1 MTPTPV
7 RPTPI
12 RPTLKLLLIADSD
25 SQLLACEA
33 LCSAPTELDVHWTI
47 NVIPRDGTPKALLER
62 LAQRATLHHQSL
74 AGLLRDRHL
83 VRFDAIGV
91 FLTGS
96 KLNDIRLALQRAP
109 QRPLLFC
116 GFNGVVLDH
125 FIEGVSWRLGY
136 DLICL
141 SGPRDQDALDQLVA
155 GTPFEPQRTVLTG
168 LRRNPPTPD
177 LVPAAQRPRRLVF
190 AEQVIMPATDT
201 ERARLVRLLSDLANR
216 SPNWEVLIKP
226 RIAPGDATFH
236 DVGTHI
242 STTLDQTLGVP
253 PTNLRLD
260 YRPLPVLLKQ
270 ARLLATLS
278 STAFFDALDF
288 GCRAIA
294 ISDLGLQPDY
304 GGHVYAGSGVWRSLE
319 AISSLDALDADLP
332 SPDPRWLEWMG
343 YSQRFSPSALL
354 QALHEQKQQPL
365 RPLIASLGYP
375 GNAQSSFNQLRL
387 GAEAAIS
394 SGDWNSAQEL
404 LCQAALMRPQHR
416 GVARRH
422 WAVLQRNPLLRQL
435 ALLISYRDLK

>member
-1 MTPTPV
+1 MTATAS
-7 RPTPI
+7 
-12 RPTLKLLLIADSD
+12 RPTLNVLLIADSD

-33 LCSAPTELDVHWTI
+33 LCSAPTALKVQWTFS
-47 NVIPRDGTPKALLER
+47 VLPRDGTPQALLQR
-62 LAQRATLHHQSL
+62 LAQRGTLRHQSL
-74 AGLLRDRHL
+74 ARLLRDSRL
-83 VRFDAIGV
+83 QSFDAIGV

-96 KLNDIRLALQRAP
+96 KLNDIRLALQRERR
-109 QRPLLFC
+109 RPLLFC

-141 SGPRDQDALDQLVA
+141 SGPRDQQALAQLVA
-155 GTPFEPQRTVLTG
+155 GTPFEYQRTVLTG
-168 LRRNPPTPD
+168 LRRNAPNSD
-177 LVPAAQRPRRLVF
+177 LLPVAQRPRRLVF
-190 AEQVIMPATDT
+190 AEQVIMPATSS
-201 ERARLVRLLSDLANR
+201 ERARVVRLLSDLARR

-236 DVGTHI
+236 DVETHI
-242 STTLDQTLGVP
+242 STTLQQTLGVP

-288 GCRAIA
+288 GCRTIA
-294 ISDLGLQPDY
+294 ISDLGLQPNY

-319 AISSLDALDADLP
+319 VIPNLDALDAEGP

-343 YSQRFSPSALL
+343 YGQQFSPSALL
-354 QALHEQKQQPL
+354 EALNEQKHQIPD
-365 RPLIASLGYP
+365 PISSTIGYP

-387 GAEAAIS
+387 GAESAIA
-394 SGDWNSAQEL
+394 SGDWSSAREL
-404 LCQAALMRPQHR
+404 LCQAALMRPLHR

-422 WAVLQRNPLLRQL
+422 WAVRQTNPLLRRI

>member
-1 MTPTPV
+1 MTATPT
-7 RPTPI
+7 

-33 LCSAPTELDVHWTI
+33 LCSAPNALNVEWSI
-47 NVIPRDGTPKALLER
+47 NVIPRDGTPQALLQR
-62 LAQRATLHHQSL
+62 LAQRATLRHQSL
-74 AGLLRDRHL
+74 ARLLRDRQL
-83 VRFDAIGV
+83 QSFDAIGV

-96 KLNDIRLALQRAP
+96 KLNDIRLALQRDL

-116 GFNGVVLDH
+116 GFNGVVLEH

-141 SGPRDQDALDQLVA
+141 SGPRDQDALEQLVA
-155 GTPFEPQRTVLTG
+155 GTPFAQQRTVLTG
-168 LRRNPPTPD
+168 LRRNAPD
-177 LVPAAQRPRRLVF
+177 TNVLPVNERPRRLVF
-190 AEQVIMPATDT
+190 AEQVIMPATT
-201 ERARLVRLLSDLANR
+201 SERARLVRLLSDLANR

-236 DVGTHI
+236 DVDTHI
-242 STTLDQTLGVP
+242 STTLKQTLGVP
-253 PTNLRLD
+253 PANLRLD

-294 ISDLGLQPDY
+294 ISDLGLQPNY

-319 AISSLDALDADLP
+319 DIPNLDALDAEGL

-343 YSQRFSPSALL
+343 YGERFSPAALL
-354 QALHEQKQQPL
+354 EALNEQKHQKPQPL
-365 RPLIASLGYP
+365 PISIGYP

-387 GAEAAIS
+387 GAEAAIA
-394 SGDWNSAQEL
+394 SGDWKSAREL
-404 LCQAALMRPQHR
+404 LCQAALMRPLHR
-416 GVARRH
+416 GVARRY
-422 WAVLQRNPLLRQL
+422 WAVRQANPLLRQI

>member
-1 MTPTPV
+1 MTATASQ
-7 RPTPI
+7 
-12 RPTLKLLLIADSD
+12 PTLHVLLIADSD

-33 LCSAPTELDVHWTI
+33 LCSAPTALNVHWTFS
-47 NVIPRDGTPKALLER
+47 VIPRDGTPQALLQR
-62 LAQRATLHHQSL
+62 LAERGTLRHQSL
-74 AGLLRDRHL
+74 ARLLRDRRLQH
-83 VRFDAIGV
+83 FDAIGV

-96 KLNDIRLALQRAP
+96 KINDIRLALQRSR

-125 FIEGVSWRLGY
+125 FIEGVSWRMGY

-141 SGPRDQDALDQLVA
+141 SGPRDRDALEQLVS
-155 GTPFEPQRTVLTG
+155 GTPFAQQRTVLTG
-168 LRRNPPTPD
+168 LRRNAPCTDCTP
-177 LVPAAQRPRRLVF
+177 LEERPRRLVF
-190 AEQVIMPATDT
+190 AEQVIMPATSS
-201 ERARLVRLLSDLANR
+201 ERARLVRLLSDLARR
-216 SPNWEVLIKP
+216 SPNWDVVIKP

-236 DVGTHI
+236 DVETHI
-242 STTLDQTLGVP
+242 STTLQQTLGVP

-294 ISDLGLQPDY
+294 ISDLGLQPNY

-319 AISSLDALDADLP
+319 AIPNLDALDAEGP

-343 YSQRFSPSALL
+343 YGQQFSPSALL
-354 QALHEQKQQPL
+354 EALNEQKHRTPEPPPS
-365 RPLIASLGYP
+365 RIGYP

-387 GAEAAIS
+387 GAEAAIA
-394 SGDWNSAQEL
+394 SGDWTNAREL
-404 LCQAALMRPQHR
+404 LWQAAMMRPLHR

-422 WAVLQRNPLLRQL
+422 WAVRQSNPLIRQI
-435 ALLISYRDLK
+435 ALLMSYRDLK

>member
-1 MTPTPV
+1 MTAPPT
-7 RPTPI
+7 

-33 LCSAPTELDVHWTI
+33 LCSAPTKRSVQWTI
-47 NVIPRDGTPKALLER
+47 NVIPRDGTPQALLQR
-62 LAQRATLHHQSL
+62 LAQRATLRHQSL
-74 AGLLRDRHL
+74 AQLLRDRRSL
-83 VRFDAIGV
+83 SVDAIGV

-96 KLNDIRLALQRAP
+96 KLNDIRLALQRE
-109 QRPLLFC
+109 QRRPLLFC

-141 SGPRDQDALDQLVA
+141 SGPRDQETLAQLVT
-155 GTPFEPQRTVLTG
+155 GTPFAQQRTVLTG
-168 LRRNPPTPD
+168 LRRNAPNPD
-177 LVPAAQRPRRLVF
+177 LLPVAQRPRRLVF
-190 AEQVIMPATDT
+190 AEQVIMPASTS
-201 ERARLVRLLSDLANR
+201 ERAQLVRLLSDLARR
-216 SPNWEVLIKP
+216 SPNWELLIKP

-236 DVGTHI
+236 DVETHI
-242 STTLDQTLGVP
+242 STTLKQTLGVP

-304 GGHVYAGSGVWRSLE
+304 GGHVYAGSGVWRALE
-319 AISSLDALDADLP
+319 AIPNLDVLDAEGP

-343 YSQRFSPSALL
+343 YGTQFSPSALL
-354 QALHEQKQQPL
+354 DALHAQRQQP
-365 RPLIASLGYP
+365 PQPVHSSIGYP

-387 GAEAAIS
+387 GAEAAITTSDWS
-394 SGDWNSAQEL
+394 SAREL
-404 LCQAALMRPQHR
+404 LCQATLMRPLHR

-422 WAVLQRNPLLRQL
+422 WAVRQTNPLLRQI

>member
-1 MTPTPV
+1 MTAPPT
-7 RPTPI
+7 

-33 LCSAPTELDVHWTI
+33 LCSAPTALNVEWSI
-47 NVIPRDGTPKALLER
+47 NVIPRDGTPQALLQR
-62 LAQRATLHHQSL
+62 LAQRATLRHQSL
-74 AGLLRDRHL
+74 ARLLRDRQL
-83 VRFDAIGV
+83 RSFDAIGV

-96 KLNDIRLALQRAP
+96 KLNDIRLALQRDL

-116 GFNGVVLDH
+116 GFNGVVLEH

-141 SGPRDQDALDQLVA
+141 SGPRDQDALEQLVA
-155 GTPFEPQRTVLTG
+155 GTPFAQQRTVLTG
-168 LRRNPPTPD
+168 LRRNAPD
-177 LVPAAQRPRRLVF
+177 TNVLPVNERPRRLVF
-190 AEQVIMPATDT
+190 AEQVIMPATT
-201 ERARLVRLLSDLANR
+201 SERARLVRLLSDLANR

-236 DVGTHI
+236 DVDTHI
-242 STTLDQTLGVP
+242 STTLKQTLGVP
-253 PTNLRLD
+253 PANLRLD

-294 ISDLGLQPDY
+294 ISDLGLQPNY

-319 AISSLDALDADLP
+319 DIPNLDALDAEGL

-343 YSQRFSPSALL
+343 YRERFSPAALL
-354 QALHEQKQQPL
+354 EALNEQKHQKPQPL
-365 RPLIASLGYP
+365 PSSIGYP

-387 GAEAAIS
+387 GAEAAIA
-394 SGDWNSAQEL
+394 SGDWRSAREL
-404 LCQAALMRPQHR
+404 LCQAALMRPLHR
-416 GVARRH
+416 GVARRY
-422 WAVLQRNPLLRQL
+422 WAVRQANPLLRQI

>member
-1 MTPTPV
+1 MTATPT
-7 RPTPI
+7 

-33 LCSAPTELDVHWTI
+33 LCSAPTALNVEWSI
-47 NVIPRDGTPKALLER
+47 NVIPRDGTPQALLQR
-62 LAQRATLHHQSL
+62 LAQRATLRHQSL
-74 AGLLRDRHL
+74 ARLLRDRQL
-83 VRFDAIGV
+83 RSFDAIGV

-96 KLNDIRLALQRAP
+96 KLNDIRLALQRDL

-116 GFNGVVLDH
+116 GFNGVVLEH

-141 SGPRDQDALDQLVA
+141 SGPRDQDALEQLVA
-155 GTPFEPQRTVLTG
+155 GTPFAQQRTVLTG
-168 LRRNPPTPD
+168 LRRNAPD
-177 LVPAAQRPRRLVF
+177 TNVLPVNERPRRLVF
-190 AEQVIMPATDT
+190 AEQVIMPATT
-201 ERARLVRLLSDLANR
+201 SERARLVRLLSDLANR

-236 DVGTHI
+236 DVDTHI
-242 STTLDQTLGVP
+242 STTLKQTLGVP
-253 PTNLRLD
+253 PANLRLD

-294 ISDLGLQPDY
+294 ISDLGLQPNY

-319 AISSLDALDADLP
+319 DIPNLDALDAEGL
-332 SPDPRWLEWMG
+332 SPDPGWLEWMG
-343 YSQRFSPSALL
+343 YGERFSPAALL
-354 QALHEQKQQPL
+354 KALNEQKHQKPQPL
-365 RPLIASLGYP
+365 PSSIGYP

-387 GAEAAIS
+387 GAEAAIA
-394 SGDWNSAQEL
+394 SGDWRSAREL
-404 LCQAALMRPQHR
+404 LCQAALMRPLHR
-416 GVARRH
+416 GVARRY
-422 WAVLQRNPLLRQL
+422 WAVRQANPLLRQI
-435 ALLISYRDLK
+435 ALLMSYRDLK

>member
-1 MTPTPV
+1 MTATASQ
-7 RPTPI
+7 
-12 RPTLKLLLIADSD
+12 PTLHVLLIADSD

-33 LCSAPTELDVHWTI
+33 LCSAPTALNVHWTFS
-47 NVIPRDGTPKALLER
+47 VIPRDGTPQALLQR
-62 LAQRATLHHQSL
+62 LAERGTLRHQSL
-74 AGLLRDRHL
+74 ARLLRDRRLQH
-83 VRFDAIGV
+83 FDAIGV

-96 KLNDIRLALQRAP
+96 KINDIRLALQRSR

-125 FIEGVSWRLGY
+125 FIEGVSWRMGY

-141 SGPRDQDALDQLVA
+141 SGPRDRDALEQLVT
-155 GTPFEPQRTVLTG
+155 GTPFAQQRTVLTG
-168 LRRNPPTPD
+168 LRRNAPCTDCTP
-177 LVPAAQRPRRLVF
+177 LAERPRQLVF
-190 AEQVIMPATDT
+190 AEQVIMPATSS
-201 ERARLVRLLSDLANR
+201 ERARLVRLLSDLARR
-216 SPNWEVLIKP
+216 SPNWDVVIKP

-236 DVGTHI
+236 DVETHI
-242 STTLDQTLGVP
+242 STTLQQTLGVP

-294 ISDLGLQPDY
+294 ISDLGLQPNY

-319 AISSLDALDADLP
+319 AIPNLDALDAEGP

-343 YSQRFSPSALL
+343 YGQQFSPSALL
-354 QALHEQKQQPL
+354 EALNEQKHRTPEPPPS
-365 RPLIASLGYP
+365 RIGYP

-387 GAEAAIS
+387 GAEAAIA
-394 SGDWNSAQEL
+394 SGDWTNAREL
-404 LCQAALMRPQHR
+404 LWQAAMMRPLHR

-422 WAVLQRNPLLRQL
+422 WAVRQANPLIRQI
-435 ALLISYRDLK
+435 ALLMSYRDLK

>member
-1 MTPTPV
+1 MTATASQ
-7 RPTPI
+7 
-12 RPTLKLLLIADSD
+12 PTLHVLLIADSD

-33 LCSAPTELDVHWTI
+33 LCSAPTALNVHWTFS
-47 NVIPRDGTPKALLER
+47 VIPRDGTPQALLQR
-62 LAQRATLHHQSL
+62 LAERGTLRHQSL
-74 AGLLRDRHL
+74 ARLLRDRRL
-83 VRFDAIGV
+83 QRFDAIGV

-96 KLNDIRLALQRAP
+96 KINDIRLALQRSR

-125 FIEGVSWRLGY
+125 FIEGVSWRMGY

-141 SGPRDQDALDQLVA
+141 SGPRDRDALEQLVT
-155 GTPFEPQRTVLTG
+155 GTPFAQQRTVLTG
-168 LRRNPPTPD
+168 LRRNAPCTDCTPLED
-177 LVPAAQRPRRLVF
+177 RPRRLVF
-190 AEQVIMPATDT
+190 AEQVIMPATSS
-201 ERARLVRLLSDLANR
+201 ERARLVRLLSDLARR
-216 SPNWEVLIKP
+216 SPNWDVVIKP

-236 DVGTHI
+236 DVETHI
-242 STTLDQTLGVP
+242 STTLQQTLGVP

-294 ISDLGLQPDY
+294 ISDLGLQPNY

-319 AISSLDALDADLP
+319 AIPNLDALDAEGP
-332 SPDPRWLEWMG
+332 SPDQRWLEWMG
-343 YSQRFSPSALL
+343 YGQQFSPSALL
-354 QALHEQKQQPL
+354 EALNEQKHRTPEPPPS
-365 RPLIASLGYP
+365 RIGYP

-387 GAEAAIS
+387 GAEAAIA
-394 SGDWNSAQEL
+394 SGDWTNAREL
-404 LCQAALMRPQHR
+404 LWQAAMMRPLHR

-422 WAVLQRNPLLRQL
+422 WAVRQANPLIRQI
-435 ALLISYRDLK
+435 ALLMSYRDLK

>member
-1 MTPTPV
+1 MTATPTKS
-7 RPTPI
+7 
-12 RPTLKLLLIADSD
+12 TLNVLLIADSD

-33 LCSAPTELDVHWTI
+33 LCSAPTTLNVDWTI
-47 NVIPRDGTPKALLER
+47 NVIPRDGTPQALLER
-62 LAQRATLHHQSL
+62 LAQQASLRHQGM
-74 AGLLRDRHL
+74 ARLLRDRR
-83 VRFDAIGV
+83 VQSFDAIGV

-96 KLNDIRLALQRAP
+96 KLNDIRLALQREH

-141 SGPRDQDALDQLVA
+141 SGPRDQNALEQLVA
-155 GTPFEPQRTVLTG
+155 GTPFAQQHTVLTG
-168 LRRNPPTPD
+168 LRRNAPTTG
-177 LVPAAQRPRRLVF
+177 LVPLTQRPRRLVF
-190 AEQVIMPATDT
+190 AEQVIMPASTS
-201 ERARLVRLLSDLANR
+201 ERARLVRLLSDLASR

-236 DVGTHI
+236 DVETHI
-242 STTLDQTLGVP
+242 STTLKQTLGVP
-253 PTNLRLD
+253 PVNLRLD

-270 ARLLATLS
+270 TRLLATLS

-294 ISDLGLQPDY
+294 ISDLGLQPNY
-304 GGHVYAGSGVWRSLE
+304 GGHVFAGSGVWRSLE
-319 AISSLDALDADLP
+319 DIPNLDALDAEGP

-343 YSQRFSPSALL
+343 YGQQFSPSTLL
-354 QALHEQKQQPL
+354 ETLIEQKHQPTGH
-365 RPLIASLGYP
+365 PPSTIGYP

-387 GAEAAIS
+387 GAETAIT
-394 SGDWNSAQEL
+394 SGDWSSAQEL
-404 LCQAALMRPQHR
+404 LCQAALMRPLHR
-416 GVARRH
+416 GVARRY
-422 WAVLQRNPLLRQL
+422 WAVRQTNPLLRQI

>member
-1 MTPTPV
+1 MTSTAS
-7 RPTPI
+7 
-12 RPTLKLLLIADSD
+12 RPTLNVLLIADSD

-33 LCSAPTELDVHWTI
+33 LCSAPTALNVQWTFS
-47 NVIPRDGTPKALLER
+47 VIPRDGTPQALLQR
-62 LAQRATLHHQSL
+62 LAQRGTLRHQSL
-74 AGLLRDRHL
+74 ARLLRDSRL
-83 VRFDAIGV
+83 QSFDAIGV

-96 KLNDIRLALQRAP
+96 KLNDIRLALQRERR
-109 QRPLLFC
+109 RPLLFC

-141 SGPRDQDALDQLVA
+141 SGPRDQQALAQLVA
-155 GTPFEPQRTVLTG
+155 GTPFEHQRTVLTG
-168 LRRNPPTPD
+168 LRRNAPNSD
-177 LVPAAQRPRRLVF
+177 LLPVAQRPRRLVF
-190 AEQVIMPATDT
+190 AEQVIMPATSS
-201 ERARLVRLLSDLANR
+201 ERARVVRLLSDLARR

-236 DVGTHI
+236 DVETHI
-242 STTLDQTLGVP
+242 STTLQQTLGVP

-288 GCRAIA
+288 GCRTIA
-294 ISDLGLQPDY
+294 ISDLGLQPNY

-319 AISSLDALDADLP
+319 VIPNLDALDAEGP

-343 YSQRFSPSALL
+343 YGQQFSPSALL
-354 QALHEQKQQPL
+354 EALNEQKHQTPD
-365 RPLIASLGYP
+365 PIPSTIGYP

-387 GAEAAIS
+387 GAESAIA
-394 SGDWNSAQEL
+394 SGDWSSAREL
-404 LCQAALMRPQHR
+404 LCQAALMRPLHR

-422 WAVLQRNPLLRQL
+422 WAVRQTNPLVRRI

>member
-1 MTPTPV
+1 MTATAS
-7 RPTPI
+7 
-12 RPTLKLLLIADSD
+12 RPTLNLLLIADSD

-33 LCSAPTELDVHWTI
+33 LCSAPTALNVQWTFS
-47 NVIPRDGTPKALLER
+47 VIPRDGTPQALLQR
-62 LAQRATLHHQSL
+62 LAQRGTLRHQSL
-74 AGLLRDRHL
+74 ARLLRDSRL
-83 VRFDAIGV
+83 QSFDAIGV

-96 KLNDIRLALQRAP
+96 KLNDIRLALQRERR
-109 QRPLLFC
+109 RPLLFC

-141 SGPRDQDALDQLVA
+141 SGPRDQQALAHLVA
-155 GTPFEPQRTVLTG
+155 GTPFEYQRTVLTG
-168 LRRNPPTPD
+168 LRRNAPNSD
-177 LVPAAQRPRRLVF
+177 LLPVAQRPRRLVF
-190 AEQVIMPATDT
+190 AEQVIMPATSS
-201 ERARLVRLLSDLANR
+201 ERARVVRLLSDLARR

-236 DVGTHI
+236 DVETHI
-242 STTLDQTLGVP
+242 STTLLQTLGVP

-270 ARLLATLS
+270 SRMLATLS

-288 GCRAIA
+288 GCRTIA
-294 ISDLGLQPDY
+294 ISDLGLQPNY

-319 AISSLDALDADLP
+319 VIPNLDALDAERP

-343 YSQRFSPSALL
+343 YGQQFTPSALL
-354 QALHEQKQQPL
+354 EALNEQKHQTPD
-365 RPLIASLGYP
+365 PITSTIGYP

-387 GAEAAIS
+387 GAESAIASCDWS
-394 SGDWNSAQEL
+394 SAREL
-404 LCQAALMRPQHR
+404 LCQAALMRPLHR

-422 WAVLQRNPLLRQL
+422 WAVRQTNPLLRRI

>member
-1 MTPTPV
+1 MTATPT
-7 RPTPI
+7 

-33 LCSAPTELDVHWTI
+33 LCSAPTALNVEWSI
-47 NVIPRDGTPKALLER
+47 NVIPRDGTPQALLQR
-62 LAQRATLHHQSL
+62 LAQRATLRHQSL
-74 AGLLRDRHL
+74 ARLLRDRQL
-83 VRFDAIGV
+83 RSFDAIGV

-96 KLNDIRLALQRAP
+96 KLNDIRLALQRDL

-116 GFNGVVLDH
+116 GFNGVVLEH

-141 SGPRDQDALDQLVA
+141 SGPRDQDALEQLVA
-155 GTPFEPQRTVLTG
+155 GTPFAQQRTVLTG
-168 LRRNPPTPD
+168 LRRNAPD
-177 LVPAAQRPRRLVF
+177 TNVLAVNERPRRLVF
-190 AEQVIMPATDT
+190 AEQVIMPATT
-201 ERARLVRLLSDLANR
+201 SERARLVRLLSDLANR

-236 DVGTHI
+236 DVDTHI
-242 STTLDQTLGVP
+242 STTLKQALGVP
-253 PTNLRLD
+253 PANLRLD

-294 ISDLGLQPDY
+294 ISDLGLQPNY

-319 AISSLDALDADLP
+319 DIPNLDALDAEGL
-332 SPDPRWLEWMG
+332 SPDPGWLEWMG
-343 YSQRFSPSALL
+343 YGERFSPAALL
-354 QALHEQKQQPL
+354 EALNEQKHQKPQPL
-365 RPLIASLGYP
+365 PSSIGYP

-387 GAEAAIS
+387 GAEAAIAN
-394 SGDWNSAQEL
+394 GDWRSAREL
-404 LCQAALMRPQHR
+404 LCQAALMRPLHR
-416 GVARRH
+416 GVARRY
-422 WAVLQRNPLLRQL
+422 WAVRQANPLLRQI
-435 ALLISYRDLK
+435 ALLITFRDLK

>member
-1 MTPTPV
+1 MTATPT
-7 RPTPI
+7 

-33 LCSAPTELDVHWTI
+33 LCSAPTALNVEWSI
-47 NVIPRDGTPKALLER
+47 NVIPRDGTPQALLQR
-62 LAQRATLHHQSL
+62 LAQRATLRHQSL
-74 AGLLRDRHL
+74 ARLLRDRQL
-83 VRFDAIGV
+83 RSFDAIGV

-96 KLNDIRLALQRAP
+96 KLNDIRLALQRDL

-116 GFNGVVLDH
+116 GFNGVVLEH

-141 SGPRDQDALDQLVA
+141 SGPRDQDALEQLVA
-155 GTPFEPQRTVLTG
+155 GTPFAQQRTVLTG
-168 LRRNPPTPD
+168 LRRNAPD
-177 LVPAAQRPRRLVF
+177 TNVLPVNERPRRLVF
-190 AEQVIMPATDT
+190 AEQVIMPATT
-201 ERARLVRLLSDLANR
+201 SERARLVRLLSDLANR

-236 DVGTHI
+236 DVDTHI
-242 STTLDQTLGVP
+242 STTLKQALGVP
-253 PTNLRLD
+253 PANLRLD

-294 ISDLGLQPDY
+294 ISDLGLQPNY

-319 AISSLDALDADLP
+319 DIPNLDALDAEGL
-332 SPDPRWLEWMG
+332 SPDPGWLEWMG
-343 YSQRFSPSALL
+343 YGERFSPAALL
-354 QALHEQKQQPL
+354 EALNEQKHQKPQPL
-365 RPLIASLGYP
+365 PSSIGYP

-387 GAEAAIS
+387 GAEAAIA
-394 SGDWNSAQEL
+394 SGDWRSAREL
-404 LCQAALMRPQHR
+404 LCQAALMRPLHR
-416 GVARRH
+416 GVARRY
-422 WAVLQRNPLLRQL
+422 WAVRQANPLLRQI
-435 ALLISYRDLK
+435 ALLMSYRDLK

>member
-1 MTPTPV
+1 MTSTASQ
-7 RPTPI
+7 
-12 RPTLKLLLIADSD
+12 PTLDVLLIADSD

-33 LCSAPTELDVHWTI
+33 LCSAPTALNVHWTFS
-47 NVIPRDGTPKALLER
+47 VIPRDGTPQALLQR
-62 LAQRATLHHQSL
+62 LAERGTLRHQSL
-74 AGLLRDRHL
+74 ARLLRDRRLQH
-83 VRFDAIGV
+83 FDAIGV

-96 KLNDIRLALQRAP
+96 KINDIRLALQRSR

-125 FIEGVSWRLGY
+125 FIEGVSWRMGY

-141 SGPRDQDALDQLVA
+141 SGPRDRDTLEQLVS
-155 GTPFEPQRTVLTG
+155 GTPFAQQRTVLTG
-168 LRRNPPTPD
+168 LRRNAPCTDCTP
-177 LVPAAQRPRRLVF
+177 LGERPRRLVF
-190 AEQVIMPATDT
+190 AEQVIMPATSS
-201 ERARLVRLLSDLANR
+201 ERARLVRLLSDLARR
-216 SPNWEVLIKP
+216 SPNWDVVIKP

-236 DVGTHI
+236 DVETHI
-242 STTLDQTLGVP
+242 STTLQQTLGVP

-294 ISDLGLQPDY
+294 ISDLGLQPNY

-319 AISSLDALDADLP
+319 AIPNLDALDAEGP

-343 YSQRFSPSALL
+343 YGQQFSPSALL
-354 QALHEQKQQPL
+354 EALNEQKHRTPEPPPS
-365 RPLIASLGYP
+365 RIGYP

-387 GAEAAIS
+387 GAEAAIA
-394 SGDWNSAQEL
+394 SGDWTNAREL
-404 LCQAALMRPQHR
+404 LWQAAMMRPLHR

-422 WAVLQRNPLLRQL
+422 WAVRRVNPLIRQI
-435 ALLISYRDLK
+435 ALLMSYRDLK

>member
-1 MTPTPV
+1 MTSTASQ
-7 RPTPI
+7 
-12 RPTLKLLLIADSD
+12 PTLHVLLIADSD

-33 LCSAPTELDVHWTI
+33 LCSAPTALNVHWTFS
-47 NVIPRDGTPKALLER
+47 VIPRDGTPQALLQR
-62 LAQRATLHHQSL
+62 LAERGTLRHQSL
-74 AGLLRDRHL
+74 ARLLRDRRL
-83 VRFDAIGV
+83 QQFDAIGV

-96 KLNDIRLALQRAP
+96 KINDIRLALQRSR

-125 FIEGVSWRLGY
+125 FIEGVSWRMGY

-141 SGPRDQDALDQLVA
+141 SGPRDRDALEQLVT
-155 GTPFEPQRTVLTG
+155 GTPFAQQRTVLTG
-168 LRRNPPTPD
+168 LRRNAPCTDCTP
-177 LVPAAQRPRRLVF
+177 LEERPRRLVF
-190 AEQVIMPATDT
+190 AEQVIMPATSS
-201 ERARLVRLLSDLANR
+201 ERARLVRLLSDLARR
-216 SPNWEVLIKP
+216 SPNWDVVIKP

-236 DVGTHI
+236 DVETHI
-242 STTLDQTLGVP
+242 STTLQQTLGVP

-294 ISDLGLQPDY
+294 INDLGLKPNY

-319 AISSLDALDADLP
+319 AIPNLDALDAEGP

-343 YSQRFSPSALL
+343 YGQQFSPSALL
-354 QALHEQKQQPL
+354 EALNEQKHRTPEPPPS
-365 RPLIASLGYP
+365 RIGYP

-387 GAEAAIS
+387 GAEAAIA
-394 SGDWNSAQEL
+394 SGDWTNAREL
-404 LCQAALMRPQHR
+404 LWQAAMMRPLHR

-422 WAVLQRNPLLRQL
+422 WAVRQSNPLIRQI
-435 ALLISYRDLK
+435 ALLMSYRDLK

>member
-1 MTPTPV
+1 MTATPTK
-7 RPTPI
+7 
-12 RPTLKLLLIADSD
+12 PTLKLLLIADSD

-33 LCSAPTELDVHWTI
+33 LCSAPTALNVEWSI
-47 NVIPRDGTPKALLER
+47 NVIPRDGTPQALLQR
-62 LAQRATLHHQSL
+62 LAQRATLRHQSL
-74 AGLLRDRHL
+74 ARLLRDRQL
-83 VRFDAIGV
+83 QSFDAIGV

-96 KLNDIRLALQRAP
+96 KLNDIRLALQRDL

-116 GFNGVVLDH
+116 GFNGVVLEH

-141 SGPRDQDALDQLVA
+141 SGPRDQNALEQLVA
-155 GTPFEPQRTVLTG
+155 GTPFAQQRTVLTG
-168 LRRNPPTPD
+168 LRRNAPD
-177 LVPAAQRPRRLVF
+177 TNVLPVNERPRRLVF
-190 AEQVIMPATDT
+190 AEQVIMPATT
-201 ERARLVRLLSDLANR
+201 SERARLVRLLSDLANR

-236 DVGTHI
+236 DVDTHI
-242 STTLDQTLGVP
+242 STTLKQTLGVP
-253 PTNLRLD
+253 PANLRLD

-294 ISDLGLQPDY
+294 ISDLGLQPNY
-304 GGHVYAGSGVWRSLE
+304 GGHVYAGSGVCRSLE
-319 AISSLDALDADLP
+319 DIPNLDALDAERL

-343 YSQRFSPSALL
+343 YGERFSPAALL
-354 QALHEQKQQPL
+354 EALNEQKHQKPQPL
-365 RPLIASLGYP
+365 PISIGYP

-387 GAEAAIS
+387 GAEAAIT
-394 SGDWNSAQEL
+394 SGDWESAREL
-404 LCQAALMRPQHR
+404 LCQAALMRPLHR
-416 GVARRH
+416 GVARRY
-422 WAVLQRNPLLRQL
+422 WAVRQANPLLRQI

>member
-1 MTPTPV
+1 MTATPTK
-7 RPTPI
+7 
-12 RPTLKLLLIADSD
+12 PTLNILFIADSD

-33 LCSAPTELDVHWTI
+33 LCSAPSELNVHWSI
-47 NVIPRDGTPKALLER
+47 NVIPRDGTPQALLQR
-62 LAQRATLHHQSL
+62 LSQKATLRHQSL
-74 AGLLRDRHL
+74 AQLLRDRRL
-83 VRFDAIGV
+83 QSFDAIGV

-96 KLNDIRLALQRAP
+96 KLNDIRLALQREG

-116 GFNGVVLDH
+116 GFNGVVLEH

-141 SGPRDQDALDQLVA
+141 SGPRDQEALTQLVA
-155 GTPFEPQRTVLTG
+155 GTPFDQQRTVLTG
-168 LRRNPPTPD
+168 LRRNAPCPD
-177 LVPAAQRPRRLVF
+177 LVPVAQRPRRLVF
-190 AEQVIMPATDT
+190 AEQVIMPASST
-201 ERARLVRLLSDLANR
+201 ERARLVRLLSDLASR

-236 DVGTHI
+236 DVDTHI
-242 STTLDQTLGVP
+242 STTLKQTLGIP
-253 PTNLRLD
+253 PANLRLD

-319 AISSLDALDADLP
+319 SIPNLDALDAEGA
-332 SPDPRWLEWMG
+332 SPDPQWLEWMG
-343 YSQRFSPSALL
+343 YAQRFSPSTLL
-354 QALHEQKQQPL
+354 DALHEQKRQPPRGL
-365 RPLIASLGYP
+365 PSTIGYP

-387 GAEAAIS
+387 GAEAAIA
-394 SGDWNSAQEL
+394 SGDWSNAREL

-416 GVARRH
+416 GVARRY
-422 WAVLQRNPLLRQL
+422 WAVRQTNPLLRQL

>member
-1 MTPTPV
+1 MTATPT
-7 RPTPI
+7 
-12 RPTLKLLLIADSD
+12 RPTLKILFIADSD

-33 LCSAPTELDVHWTI
+33 LCSAPSELSVHWSI
-47 NVIPRDGTPKALLER
+47 NVIPRDGTPQALLQR
-62 LAQRATLHHQSL
+62 LSQKATLRHQSL
-74 AGLLRDRHL
+74 AQLLRDRRL
-83 VRFDAIGV
+83 QSFDAIGV

-96 KLNDIRLALQRAP
+96 KLNDIRLALQREG

-116 GFNGVVLDH
+116 GFNGVVLEH

-141 SGPRDQDALDQLVA
+141 SGPRDQEALTQLVA
-155 GTPFEPQRTVLTG
+155 GTPFDQQRTVLTG
-168 LRRNPPTPD
+168 LRRNAPCPD
-177 LVPAAQRPRRLVF
+177 LVPVALRPRRFVF
-190 AEQVIMPATDT
+190 AEQVIMPASST
-201 ERARLVRLLSDLANR
+201 ERARLVRLLSDLASR

-236 DVGTHI
+236 DVDTHI
-242 STTLDQTLGVP
+242 STTLKQTLGIP
-253 PTNLRLD
+253 PANLRLD

-319 AISSLDALDADLP
+319 SIPNLDALDAEGP
-332 SPDPRWLEWMG
+332 SPDPQWLEWMG
-343 YSQRFSPSALL
+343 YAQRFSPSTLL
-354 QALHEQKQQPL
+354 DALHEQKRQPPRGL
-365 RPLIASLGYP
+365 PSTIGYP

-387 GAEAAIS
+387 GAEAAMA
-394 SGDWNSAQEL
+394 SGDWSNAREL

-416 GVARRH
+416 GVARRY
-422 WAVLQRNPLLRQL
+422 WAVRQTNPLLRQL

>member
-1 MTPTPV
+1 MTTSPT
-7 RPTPI
+7 RPNLTV
-12 RPTLKLLLIADSD
+12 LLIADSD

-33 LCSAPTELDVHWTI
+33 LCSAPSAVAVHWSI
-47 NVIPRDGTPKALLER
+47 NVIPRNGTPEALLQR
-62 LAQRATLHHQSL
+62 LSRQATLRHQNLAQ
-74 AGLLRDRHL
+74 LLRNRRL
-83 VRFDAIGV
+83 QSFDAIGV

-96 KLNDIRLALQRAP
+96 KLNDIRLALAQDR

-141 SGPRDQDALDQLVA
+141 SGPRDQETLAQLIS
-155 GTPFEPQRTVLTG
+155 GTPFDQQRTVLTG
-168 LRRNPPTPD
+168 LRRNAPSTDLPP
-177 LVPAAQRPRRLVF
+177 VSERPRRLVF
-190 AEQVIMPATDT
+190 AEQVIMPASPS
-201 ERARLVRLLSDLANR
+201 ERARLVRLLSDLASR

-236 DVGTHI
+236 DVDTHI
-242 STTLDQTLGVP
+242 STTLKQTLGVP
-253 PTNLRLD
+253 PANLRLD

-319 AISSLDALDADLP
+319 AISHLDALDAEGP
-332 SPDPRWLEWMG
+332 FPDPHWLEWMG
-343 YSQRFSPSALL
+343 YGGRFSPSALL
-354 QALHEQKQQPL
+354 EALIELKQQP
-365 RPLIASLGYP
+365 RQPLSSSIGYP

-387 GAEAAIS
+387 GAETAIAN
-394 SGDWNSAQEL
+394 GDWSSAREL
-404 LCQAALMRPQHR
+404 LCQATSMRPLHR
-416 GVARRH
+416 GVAYRH
-422 WAVLQRNPLLRQL
+422 WAVGQPNPLLRQL

>member
-1 MTPTPV
+1 MTATASQ
-7 RPTPI
+7 
-12 RPTLKLLLIADSD
+12 PTLHVLLIADSD

-33 LCSAPTELDVHWTI
+33 LCSAPTALNVHWTFS
-47 NVIPRDGTPKALLER
+47 VIPRDGTPQALLQR
-62 LAQRATLHHQSL
+62 LAERGTLRHQSL
-74 AGLLRDRHL
+74 ARLLRDRRLQH
-83 VRFDAIGV
+83 FDAIGV

-96 KLNDIRLALQRAP
+96 KINDIRLALQRSR

-125 FIEGVSWRLGY
+125 FIEGVSWRMGY

-141 SGPRDQDALDQLVA
+141 SGPRDRDALEQLVS
-155 GTPFEPQRTVLTG
+155 GTPFAQQRTVLTG
-168 LRRNPPTPD
+168 LRRNAPCTDCTP
-177 LVPAAQRPRRLVF
+177 LEERSRRLVF
-190 AEQVIMPATDT
+190 AEQVIMPATSS
-201 ERARLVRLLSDLANR
+201 ERARLVRLLSDLARR
-216 SPNWEVLIKP
+216 SPNWDVVIKP

-236 DVGTHI
+236 DVETHI
-242 STTLDQTLGVP
+242 STTLQQTLGVP

-294 ISDLGLQPDY
+294 ISDLGLQPNY

-319 AISSLDALDADLP
+319 AIPNLDALDAEGP
-332 SPDPRWLEWMG
+332 SPDQRWLEWMG
-343 YSQRFSPSALL
+343 YGQQFSPSALL
-354 QALHEQKQQPL
+354 EALNEQKHRTPEPPPS
-365 RPLIASLGYP
+365 RIGYP

-387 GAEAAIS
+387 GAEAAIA
-394 SGDWNSAQEL
+394 SGDWTNAREL
-404 LCQAALMRPQHR
+404 LWQAAMMRPLHR

-422 WAVLQRNPLLRQL
+422 WAVRQANPLIRQI
-435 ALLISYRDLK
+435 ALLMSYRDLK

>member
-1 MTPTPV
+1 MTATPT
-7 RPTPI
+7 
-12 RPTLKLLLIADSD
+12 RPTLNILFIADSD

-33 LCSAPTELDVHWTI
+33 LCSAPSELSVHWSI
-47 NVIPRDGTPKALLER
+47 NVIPRDGTPQALLQR
-62 LAQRATLHHQSL
+62 LSQKATLRHQSL
-74 AGLLRDRHL
+74 AQLLRDRRL
-83 VRFDAIGV
+83 QSFDAIGV

-96 KLNDIRLALQRAP
+96 KLNDIRLALQREG

-116 GFNGVVLDH
+116 GFNGVVLEH

-141 SGPRDQDALDQLVA
+141 SGPRDQEALTQLVA
-155 GTPFEPQRTVLTG
+155 GTPFDQQRTVLTG
-168 LRRNPPTPD
+168 LRRNAPCPD
-177 LVPAAQRPRRLVF
+177 LVPVAQRPRRLVF
-190 AEQVIMPATDT
+190 AEQVIMPASST
-201 ERARLVRLLSDLANR
+201 ERARLVRLLSDLASR

-236 DVGTHI
+236 DVDTHI
-242 STTLDQTLGVP
+242 STTLKQTLGIP
-253 PTNLRLD
+253 PANLRLD

-319 AISSLDALDADLP
+319 SIPNLDALDAEGP
-332 SPDPRWLEWMG
+332 SPDPQWLEWMG
-343 YSQRFSPSALL
+343 YAQRFSPSTLL
-354 QALHEQKQQPL
+354 DALHEQKQQPPAGL
-365 RPLIASLGYP
+365 PSTIGYP

-387 GAEAAIS
+387 GAEAAMA
-394 SGDWNSAQEL
+394 SGDWSNAREL

-416 GVARRH
+416 GVARRY
-422 WAVLQRNPLLRQL
+422 WAVRQTNPLLRQL